1 MKLTLIISSLEQGG
15 AERILSLLASA
26 WAKRGTEVTL
36 VTFDDREGVAYSLD
50 PAIILKSLGVPNSA
64 AGSFFRAL
72 GGNGQRVRRLRRV
85 VRQSRPDAVI
95 SFLDFPN
102 IITLLATRGLGIPVI
117 VSERANPEYV
127 ELKPVWKILRRLL
140 YPFSAALVCQTNAM
154 ITMLQRNIQVQG
166 YAIPNPVVLP
176 ASFSSGTRR
185 PAKAESR
192 TVIAMGRLV
201 PQKGFDMLLEAFSRV
216 ASKHPE
222 WSLNVLGK
230 GPLKA
235 QLEAQAESLGLKTRV
250 NFAGA
255 VSDPFPVLRDAD
267 LFVFPSRFEGFGN
280 ALAEAMACGLPVISF
295 DCQAGPSDMILDGV
309 NGVLVPPEDVSAFAD
324 AMDDL
329 MSRPAERVR
338 LGGRASEVLER
349 FSLDRILGM
358 WDEVIDHA
366 LLWSGRRK
374 RGLRQGTAAADS
386 RN

>member
-36 VTFDDREGVAYSLD
+36 ITFDDSEGVAYSLD

-72 GGNGQRVRRLRRV
+72 GCNGQRIRRLRRV

-140 YPFSAALVCQTNAM
+140 YPLSAALVCQTSAM
-154 ITMLQRNIQVQG
+154 ITLLQRNIQVQG

-176 ASFSSGTRR
+176 ASFSSGTPR

-216 ASKHPE
+216 AGKHPE

-255 VSDPFPVLRDAD
+255 VSDPIPVLRDAD

-295 DCQAGPSDMILDGV
+295 DCPAGPSDMILDGV

-329 MSRPAERVR
+329 MSQPAERAR

-366 LLWSGRRK
+366 LLRSGRRK